1 MRFSIQEREGQKI
14 GQEKGKKE
22 EKKKKVEKK
31 GWIETDKV
39 RINKEERTKE
49 S

>member
-39 RINKEERTKE
+39 RMKKGQKKVN
-49 S
+49 